1 MTNAVDPIT
10 YSVVWN
16 KLESLLDDCGEKIM
30 HATQSYVLAL
40 SPRGEI
46 VAAAAY
52 VARHIFTAAESARN
66 MIAHV
71 RDGFSPGDLLVGND
85 PYLVRSGHLP
95 DWTFIRPV
103 FHRGE
108 LFGFFQFRGHM
119 ADTGGFLPGGYGPK
133 ASTCR
138 R

>member
-30 HATQSYVLAL
+30 HATQSYVLALVRDFGLSWL

-85 PYLVRSGHLP
+85 PYLVRTLSL
-95 DWTFIRPV
+95 
-103 FHRGE
+103 
-108 LFGFFQFRGHM
+108 M
-119 ADTGGFLPGGYGPK
+119 
-133 ASTCR
+133 
-138 R
+138 